1 MRASYIR
8 AILVDYFGCRHMI
21 ITNGAVVSLNYKCCI
36 TYFDL
41 QREIGNGYELFFIKN
56 IFISIFIYT
65 SNFT

>member
-1 MRASYIR
+1 
-8 AILVDYFGCRHMI
+8 MI